1 MESILIWSKN
11 SAWSF
16 KREFIYGVDLIGLLG
31 VEWDKF
37 KVGLSVIDDIFEYF
51 GSFCLSWP

>member
-1 MESILIWSKN
+1 MESKLIWSKN

-37 KVGLSVIDDIFEYF
+37 KEGLSVIDYIFECF